1 METQSQG
8 QYGKTVES
16 AAESVIDLLFNPKS
30 VAIIGATPREN
41 SVGGVI
47 TKNLLTKFKGK
58 VYLINPKYDEVNG
71 IKYYKSV
78 LDIQDEVDLCVVVV
92 PAPAVP
98 KVMEECVK
106 KGVKVAIIISGGF
119 SEVGEVGARL
129 EEEVRRISLGKIR
142 VLGPNCIGVYN
153 AFNGL
158 DTFFL
163 PEDRMGRPKPGP
175 VALISQSGAVAGA
188 ILDWAARRNIG
199 VGLAVNYGN
208 KLDIN
213 EAELLEYFA
222 RDSRI
227 KVIVMYMEGLKYPGE
242 GKRLLDVLR
251 EVVSVKPVVVYKAG
265 RTKAATGA
273 VRSHTAAL
281 AGNYEV
287 YKAMFRQAGVI
298 EADNLTDAFDM
309 AKALA
314 TQPLPRGNR
323 VLVIT
328 DSGGMGIQAVDAL
341 DTHGLLV
348 PELSESL
355 QEILRK
361 QLPPLAVTRNP
372 IDLTGSAT
380 DAMYKFVLDTV
391 LPTSYVDMALII
403 ALMQIPG
410 LTINLGNY
418 IVEAKRFNKP
428 IVVVSFGGNEYVA
441 KFESYL
447 EDNGIPVYHAPHRAA
462 RALWALYEYA
472 KIKGVVR
479 GW

>member
-1 METQSQG
+1 MSMAQESDEA
-8 QYGKTVES
+8 KATVTS
-16 AAESVIDLLFNPKS
+16 SVDLLFNPGS

-47 TKNLLTKFKGK
+47 TKLLLSKFKGK
-58 VYLINPKYDEVNG
+58 VFLVNPKYDEING
-71 IKYYKSV
+71 VKCYKSI
-78 LDIQDEVDLCVVVV
+78 LDIQESVDTVVVVV

-98 KVMEECVK
+98 RVIDESIK
-106 KGVKVAIIISGGF
+106 KGVKAAIIISGGF
-119 SEVGEVGARL
+119 SEVGEEGAKL
-129 EEEVRRISLGKIR
+129 EEELRRIAQGRIR

-153 AFNGL
+153 AYNGF

-163 PEDRMGRPKPGP
+163 PEERMGRPQPGP
-175 VALISQSGAVAGA
+175 IALISNSGAVAGA

-208 KLDIN
+208 KLDVN

-222 RDSRI
+222 RDSRVR
-227 KVIVMYMEGLKYPGE
+227 VIVMYMEGLKYPGE
-242 GKRLLDVLR
+242 GKRLLEVMR
-251 EVVSVKPVVVYKAG
+251 EVATVKPIVVYKAG
-265 RTKAATGA
+265 RSRAAAGA
-273 VRSHTAAL
+273 VKSHTAAL
-281 AGNYEV
+281 AGSYEM
-287 YKAMFRQAGVI
+287 YRAMFRQVGVI
-298 EADNLTDAFDM
+298 EANNLTDTFDM

-328 DSGGMGIQAVDAL
+328 DSGGMGIQSIDAL
-341 DTHGLLV
+341 DSYGLMV
-348 PELSESL
+348 PELSESI
-355 QEILRK
+355 QDILRK
-361 QLPPLAVTRNP
+361 RLPPLAVTRNP

-380 DAMYKFVLDTV
+380 DAMYKYVLDTI
-391 LPTSYVDMALII
+391 LPTTYVDMALII

-428 IVVVSFGGNEYVA
+428 IVVVSFGGNEYVV
-441 KFESYL
+441 KFERIL

-462 RALWALYEYA
+462 RALGALYEYA
-472 KIKGVVR
+472 RFRGFVR
-479 GW
+479 GVMA

>member
-1 METQSQG
+1 METQSQV

-16 AAESVIDLLFNPKS
+16 AIDLLFNPKS

-106 KGVKVAIIISGGF
+106 KGVKVAVIISGGF

-287 YKAMFRQAGVI
+287 YRAMLRQAGVI

-479 GW
+479 GWRA